1 MDGMSRRKVLV
12 AGAGIIPAAGLFGAA
27 AAAQE
32 AARAVMSEDPLLAA
46 MLLIGGRRQIAVSK
60 VAEEGSGNRDVKAFA
75 RAEIE
80 EHETVAARLRERGYL
95 FPTVA
100 GAGAAGAVA
109 EGPGG
114 AAPAARAL
122 TVGRAPVP
130 AGAAPGLLVQVEVGE
145 QCIANM
151 RAELARQQ
159 GLKFDK
165 CYVGDQLHEHFGL
178 LDKAQVFRRHASAE
192 LAPVLDEARPI
203 IERHIATLRGLMEA
217 LDAMKTGNA

>member
-1 MDGMSRRKVLV
+1 MDGMSRRKVLA
-12 AGAGIIPAAGLFGAA
+12 AGAGIIPATGLFAA
-27 AAAQE
+27 VAAQE

-60 VAEEGSGNRDVKAFA
+60 VAEEGASNRDVKAFA

-100 GAGAAGAVA
+100 GAGAGAGAGA

-130 AGAAPGLLVQVEVGE
+130 PGAAPGLLVQVEVGE

-151 RAELARQQ
+151 RAELSKHQ

-203 IERHIATLRGLMEA
+203 IERHIATLRGLMEK
-217 LDAMKTGNA
+217 LDAMKTGDA